1 MGTPNTTGSTTICN
15 PNTIP
20 VTLNPDCNIYLSYT
34 VQTNSDFMLASS
46 LPRKL
51 NHGHLIVVS
60 NLVDKP
66 NYHLASAGAVN
77 GISVIN
83 KSFITG
89 DFILS
94 IGQLSFFATEDRW
107 LTRITTKIVNSS
119 YEAPTTLGEKSTI
132 IYQIQNNNPKP
143 AQAPTD
149 ISTQQQKD
157 YEMMAYMQ
165 EHQQQTAMGNT
176 SRLANLHQNLY
187 QLGIATIIDPTNN
200 NASIVSQ
207 LEQYIAGYDLQGM
220 APVQRREFYATP
232 EGGAFLQAA
241 TNFANLRGQ
250 MEAMDEA
257 TDPEEASRLQQQVAI
272 GLQAIDR
279 GSVLPPIP
287 MNPDDFDINP
297 QYDPE
302 VPNLGDFG
310 GREGAIA
317 RNFSNE
323 LGVGSD
329 VNVEPLPGDDT
340 IPAIDLTMIPRQLA
354 AGGPKPPQTVKDEP
368 RSDSGVG
375 ETAPPSF
382 ASFQTP
388 SSAGAPPSY
397 QTDAPIE
404 EEENQQRNT
413 E

>member
-1 MGTPNTTGSTTICN
+1 M
-15 PNTIP
+15 
-20 VTLNPDCNIYLSYT
+20 
-34 VQTNSDFMLASS
+34 
-46 LPRKL
+46 
-51 NHGHLIVVS
+51 
-60 NLVDKP
+60 
-66 NYHLASAGAVN
+66 
-77 GISVIN
+77 IN

-176 SRLANLHQNLY
+176 SKLANLHQNLY

-207 LEQYIAGYDLQGM
+207 LEQYIAGYDLAGM

-257 TDPEEASRLQQQVAI
+257 TDPEEAASLQQQVAV

-279 GSVLPPIP
+279 GSILPPIP
-287 MNPDDFDINP
+287 MNPDDFDVNP
-297 QYDPE
+297 EFDPE
-302 VPNLGDFG
+302 IPSDQDSRLEPRQHPKSYS
-310 GREGAIA
+310 REAFHAQGLE
-317 RNFSNE
+317 S
-323 LGVGSD
+323 V
-329 VNVEPLPGDDT
+329 
-340 IPAIDLTMIPRQLA
+340 PRQLA
-354 AGGPKPPQTVKDEP
+354 SGGPAPPQTVKDEP
-368 RSDSGVG
+368 RSDSGIG
-375 ETAPPSF
+375 TTIPSESGGGSAASMPPL
-382 ASFQTP
+382 
-388 SSAGAPPSY
+388 
-397 QTDAPIE
+397 E
-404 EEENQQRNT
+404 EEED
-413 E
+413 